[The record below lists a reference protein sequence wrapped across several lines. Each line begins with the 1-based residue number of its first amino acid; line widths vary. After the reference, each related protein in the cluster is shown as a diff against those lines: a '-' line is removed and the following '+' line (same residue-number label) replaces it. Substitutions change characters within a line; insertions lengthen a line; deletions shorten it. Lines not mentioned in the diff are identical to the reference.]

1 MSWNNIT
8 PWWLL
13 EMAVEEKKS
22 IQEYYSWLHSD
33 RAKTI
38 LPEVVREQALKKI
51 DQSMRALSARTR

>member
-1 MSWNNIT
+1 
-8 PWWLL
+8 
-13 EMAVEEKKS
+13 MAVEEKKS